1 MSKIFKRVI
10 WIPKKLW
17 NYTKKINNLSEEL
30 TEIKEGVSSGLELTS
45 KIFASP
51 TKAAKETVDDA

>member
-17 NYTKKINNLSEEL
+17 NYTKKINNLSEEA
-30 TEIKEGVSSGLELTS
+30 TVIKEGVSSGLEWTS
-45 KIFASP
+45 KIFTST
-51 TKAAKETVDDA
+51 TKVAKGTVDPA